1 MLTTS
6 LLQPGILG
14 VFFVAY
20 ATVLTAELI
29 GDKTLYTIASLAAR
43 FPRGPVFVALSAAF
57 MGKMLAAMLLGKI
70 LLRVAGH
77 WTSMISAAGFF
88 ACALLIWLRKPERDE
103 GDAARKPRWARVA
116 AVSFGALF
124 FTEWFDPGQ
133 VAAAALA
140 ANTQALW
147 TVWLGGTL
155 ALLTKGTMAMILG
168 AKLGAHVPH
177 RFMRA
182 FACLACCVLG
192 ILSLGEI
199 FRS

>member
-1 MLTTS
+1 MLTSS
-6 LLQPGILG
+6 LLQPGILS

-20 ATVLTAELI
+20 ATVLTAELV

-43 FPRGPVFVALSAAF
+43 FPRAPVFVALSAAF
-57 MGKMLAAMLLGKI
+57 MGKMLAAILFGKI
-70 LLRVAGH
+70 LLRVVGH
-77 WTSMISAAGFF
+77 WTSIISAVGFF
-88 ACALLIWLRKPERDE
+88 ACALFIWLKKPERDDD
-103 GDAARKPRWARVA
+103 DAVGKPRWARVA

-124 FTEWFDPGQ
+124 FTEWFDTGQ

-168 AKLGAHVPH
+168 AKLGAKVPH
-177 RFMRA
+177 RLMRT
-182 FACLACCVLG
+182 LACSACCLLG
-192 ILSLGEI
+192 IFSLEEI